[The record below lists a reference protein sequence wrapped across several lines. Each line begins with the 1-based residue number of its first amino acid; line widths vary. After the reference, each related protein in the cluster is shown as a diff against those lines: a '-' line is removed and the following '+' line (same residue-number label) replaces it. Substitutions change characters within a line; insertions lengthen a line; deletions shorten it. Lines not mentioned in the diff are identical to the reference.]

1 MQVMEF
7 KGDTCAETLP
17 QKHGSVALGLITH
30 CLTITPW
37 EELHLMFVVPLL
49 CSTRWSSLIL
59 SWTVLSNTEKFW
71 EKGDVIQRLIYSN
84 SRSSL
89 FHLSYKEGKFWMLC
103 KLQHMGR
110 HLNRWTDCATDW
122 LGEKIK
128 GESTARFVMYLNYSQ
143 AVCEEA

>member
-1 MQVMEF
+1 MQVMQ
-7 KGDTCAETLP
+7 ETRVETSL

-89 FHLSYKEGKFWMLC
+89 FHLSHEEGKFWMLC

-110 HLNRWTDCATDW
+110 HLNRWTNCATDW